1 MQNTKT
7 DSLDTSIDT
16 VKKFIKKAS
25 LKELRILEIVMKDRK
40 YDVISKGIEEEPI
53 IASIVVSKINGKEYL
68 YLQEYI
74 KGKRKTRKLKEK
86 EFDFFNFEMV
96 KISPEAKRVL
106 GEKYKI
112 EF

>member
-7 DSLDTSIDT
+7 DGFDTSINA
-16 VKKFIKKAS
+16 VKNFIKKAN

-40 YDVISKGIEEEPI
+40 HDVISKGIEKEPI
-53 IASIVVSKINGKEYL
+53 VASIVVSKINGKEYL
-68 YLQEYI
+68 YLQEYN

-86 EFDFFNFEMV
+86 ELDFLNFEMV

-106 GEKYKI
+106 GEKYNIK
-112 EF
+112 F